1 METNNKQTEI
11 KMNKKYIKINNQDK
25 KKIKQK
31 DRYSLK
37 QDREETNTHDTKEI
51 KERYR
56 QRKTKIR
63 EETNE
68 LNLTQITKTDQK
80 RTKKNKQIENIDQT
94 IEKRKN

>member
-11 KMNKKYIKINNQDK
+11 KMNKKYIKINYQDK

-31 DRYSLK
+31 DRYFLK

-56 QRKTKIR
+56 QRK
-63 EETNE
+63 
-68 LNLTQITKTDQK
+68 
-80 RTKKNKQIENIDQT
+80 KNKRRN
-94 IEKRKN
+94 K